1 MAVVVGEEV
10 VVVEEEGE
18 KVAVAEVV
26 GRREGRPR
34 LAITCSAPSG
44 TVCMA
49 AGCPRTS
56 TACRMVD
63 FISLNMA
70 LSFEEWKKRKRM
82 KRFYVHKNQ
91 HSIKAKK

>member
-10 VVVEEEGE
+10 VVVVEGGEE

-26 GRREGRPR
+26 GREEGRPR
-34 LAITCSAPSG
+34 LARKCSAPSD

-56 TACRMVD
+56 TACRIVD
-63 FISLNMA
+63 FVSLNMA
-70 LSFEEWKKRKRM
+70 LYFL
-82 KRFYVHKNQ
+82 F
-91 HSIKAKK
+91 